1 MSHKVL
7 DSFFL
12 REFCNYYGYKLQVND
27 NIIGIAGADKDTVLA
42 QLSSYALRYA
52 DSGDDYLALLDD
64 LKHMSA
70 VFNKNR
76 FLCELEYKGVSCNV

>member
-1 MSHKVL
+1 MNHKVL
-7 DSFFL
+7 NSFFL

-27 NIIGIAGADKDTVLA
+27 NIIGIAGADKDTVIE

-64 LKHMSA
+64 LKNMSA
-70 VFNKNR
+70 VFNKDR
-76 FLCELEYKGVSCNV
+76 FICELKYREG